1 MNEFET
7 LNIRKE
13 TIDALNKEGI
23 LSPTP
28 IQRESIP
35 LLIEGNDVIGQAQ
48 TGTGKTFAYAIPLL
62 ERLDTKSNDVLALV
76 LCPTRELSLQVS
88 REIDKLTQFDK
99 RVRTCTIY
107 GGESYEIQFRE
118 LRRKPQLVIG
128 TPGRIIDM
136 MNKGK
141 LSFKSVR
148 NLVLD
153 EADEMLKMGFQDDLE
168 KILEEMPKERQTAL
182 FSATLPPFIKNI
194 TKKYMVEPKMVK
206 IEAKTLTV
214 EAIDQQVYYCKK
226 DSKKDLLIRLLDYN
240 QFKCVMIFANTKAM
254 VDELVL
260 FLQAHGFKADG
271 LHGDLKQSSRDR
283 VMNSFRS
290 FHLDILIATDVAARG
305 IDVDGIECVINFDVP
320 NENELYV
327 HRIGRTARAGSTGT
341 AITLSTI
348 KTKGR
353 IAELEKY
360 TKQAITRHE
369 IPTVK
374 EINNSLQK
382 KLYLSIV
389 DAMEENKDNR
399 EYDAMLSK
407 LARLNSDPLP
417 LLTALVTMIDGN
429 NHRDYPAI
437 QDISI
442 KPGKDKKGSREKGKP
457 GKYQSN
463 EFVPS
468 KKRYAVIE
476 VNIGSIDNI
485 RPNQLVVFLHDEL
498 KLHREHVGKIV
509 INKKYSYVEIN
520 KDAMKF
526 IKRLNGKKFNGRA
539 VNYKLVDSLP
549 SK

>member
-7 LNIRKE
+7 LNLSSKIL
-13 TIDALNKEGI
+13 DALNMENI
-23 LSPTP
+23 LEPTP
-28 IQRESIP
+28 IQREAIP
-35 LLIEGNDVIGQAQ
+35 LLIEGYDVIGQAQ
-48 TGTGKTFAYAIPLL
+48 TGTGKTFAYSIPLL
-62 ERLDTKSNDVLALV
+62 ERLDTTSSNIEALV
-76 LCPTRELSLQVS
+76 LCPTRELSLQVA
-88 REIDKLTQFDK
+88 REINKLVK
-99 RVRTCTIY
+99 NNKSIRTCTIY

-118 LRRKPQLVIG
+118 LKRRPQIVIG

-136 MNKGK
+136 MEKGK
-141 LSFKSVR
+141 ISFKNVK

-153 EADEMLKMGFQDDLE
+153 EADEMLKMGFQEDLE
-168 KILEEMPKERQTAL
+168 KILSTMPTERQTAL
-182 FSATLPPFIKNI
+182 FSATLPPFIKNL
-194 TKKYMVEPKMVK
+194 TKKYMNDPKMVK

-226 DSKKDLLIRLLDYN
+226 DSKKDLLIRLLDFN
-240 QFKCVMIFANTKAM
+240 QFKCVMIFCNTKAM

-353 IAELEKY
+353 IADLERY
-360 TKQAITRHE
+360 TKQPITRHE

-374 EINNSLQK
+374 EITNSLQK

-389 DAMEENKDNR
+389 DAMEENKDNH

-417 LLTALVTMIDGN
+417 LLTALVNMIDGN
-429 NHRDYPAI
+429 TKREYPAI

-442 KPGKDKKGSREKGKP
+442 KPGKDKKSKAEKGKP
-457 GKYQSN
+457 GKYQTN
-463 EFVPS
+463 DFVPS
-468 KKRYAVIE
+468 KKRYSVIE
-476 VNIGSIDNI
+476 VNVGSIDKI
-485 RPNQLVVFLHDEL
+485 RPNQLVVFLHDEI

-509 INKKYSYVEIN
+509 INKKYSYIEIN

-526 IKRLNGKKFNGRA
+526 IKRLSGKKFNGRSI
-539 VNYKLVDSLP
+539 NYRVVDNLP
-549 SK
+549 K

>member
-1 MNEFET
+1 MNEFEK
-7 LNIRKE
+7 LNISSK
-13 TIDALNKEGI
+13 TLDALNSENI
-23 LSPTP
+23 MEPTP
-28 IQRESIP
+28 IQKESIP
-35 LLIEGNDVIGQAQ
+35 LLIEGFDVIGQAQ
-48 TGTGKTFAYAIPLL
+48 TGTGKTFAYSIPLL
-62 ERLDTKSNDVLALV
+62 ERLDSTSNNIEALV
-76 LCPTRELSLQVS
+76 LCPTRELSLQVA
-88 REIDKLTQFDK
+88 REINKLIK
-99 RVRTCTIY
+99 YNKHIRTCTIY

-118 LRRKPQLVIG
+118 LRKKPQIVIG

-136 MNKGK
+136 MEKGK
-141 LSFKSVR
+141 ISFKNVK

-168 KILEEMPKERQTAL
+168 KILSTMPTERQTAL
-182 FSATLPPFIKNI
+182 FSATLPPFIKNL
-194 TKKYMVEPKMVK
+194 TKKYMQDPKMVK

-226 DSKKDLLIRLLDYN
+226 DSKKDLLIRLLDFN
-240 QFKCVMIFANTKAM
+240 QFKCVMIFCNTKAM

-353 IAELEKY
+353 IADLERY
-360 TKQAITRHE
+360 TKQPITRHE

-374 EINNSLQK
+374 EISNSLQK

-389 DAMEENKDNR
+389 DAMEENKDNH

-417 LLTALVTMIDGN
+417 LLTALVNMIDGN
-429 NHRDYPAI
+429 TKREYPAI

-442 KPGKDKKGSREKGKP
+442 KPGKDKKQKGEKGKP
-457 GKYQSN
+457 GKYQAN
-463 EFVPS
+463 DFTPS
-468 KKRYAVIE
+468 KKRYSVIE
-476 VNIGSIDNI
+476 VNIGSIDKI
-485 RPNQLVVFLHDEL
+485 RPNQLVVFLHDEI

-509 INKKYSYVEIN
+509 INKKYSYIEIN

-526 IKRLNGKKFNGRA
+526 IKRLSGKKFNGRV
-539 VNYKLVDSLP
+539 VNYKVVDGLP
-549 SK
+549 K